1 MSDTIIREWYFGCYA
16 VLTGAIFAWI
26 YDNLRLCRRLIHHN
40 RIMVNLEDLLYWTWC
55 FCVSFVLLYYGNHGM
70 IRAFAVAG
78 AALGMFL
85 YSMTLGRI
93 YVKWGYIL
101 ISKVLAPFRTLGRFV
116 KNRLTH
122 AVNHSTIKIRAC
134 MQVIHR
140 KGERARDCHTSR
152 KTKKKTGIS
161 SQKK

>member
-16 VLTGAIFAWI
+16 VLTGAIFAWV

-40 RIMVNLEDLLYWTWC
+40 RVMVNLEDLLYWTWC

-140 KGERARDCHTSR
+140 KGERARDCHTSG

>member
-16 VLTGAIFAWI
+16 VAAGVIFAWV
-26 YDNLRLCRRLIHHN
+26 YDNLRLCRRLFHHN
-40 RIMVNLEDLLYWTWC
+40 RVMVNLEDLLYWTWC
-55 FCVSFVLLYYGNHGM
+55 FIVSFILLYYGNHGV

-85 YSMTLGRI
+85 YSMTFGRI

-101 ISKVLAPFRTLGRFV
+101 ITKVLTPFRALWRFT
-116 KNRLTH
+116 KNGLTH

-134 MQVIHR
+134 MQAIHR
-140 KGERARDCHTSR
+140 EGERARGSQRSR
-152 KTKKKTGIS
+152 KAKKKTGIPP
-161 SQKK
+161 QKE